1 MNQKMTLKEYL
12 LSQGVNAKQERLE
25 RKVKINNEIFTIK
38 IDKKIKTQLLEFNAR
53 EIFVLAYKSLLF
65 LKNTGEFN
73 IVYLPKD
80 IVLKGK
86 CIKSQNNT
94 FEIMLTDCLDY
105 DENNLSNEKNI
116 AIVDKID
123 SNVKIETF

>member
-1 MNQKMTLKEYL
+1 MNKNMSLKEYL

-25 RKVKINNEIFTIK
+25 RKVKIHNELFTIK

-73 IVYLPKD
+73 IIYLPKD
-80 IVLKGK
+80 IILKGK
-86 CIKSQNNT
+86 CIKSPNNT

>member
-1 MNQKMTLKEYL
+1 MNKNMSLKEYL

-25 RKVKINNEIFTIK
+25 RKVKIDSKIFTIK

-73 IVYLPKD
+73 IIYLPKD
-80 IVLKGK
+80 IILKGK
-86 CIKSQNNT
+86 CIKSPNNT

>member
-1 MNQKMTLKEYL
+1 MNQNISLKEYL

-38 IDKKIKTQLLEFNAR
+38 VDKKIKDKLLDFNAR

-73 IVYLPKD
+73 IIYLPKD
-80 IVLKGK
+80 IILKGK
-86 CIKSQNNT
+86 CIKSPDNM
-94 FEIMLTDCLDY
+94 FEITLTDCLDY
-105 DENNLSNEKNI
+105 NENNLNNEKNI